1 MSSEAR
7 ERSGR
12 KAKAQFIVTARTRA
26 ILAAHA
32 LQHAIN
38 GNKGTAML
46 LRVMMALL
54 ALGTAAVHAAE
65 TAYPTRP
72 IRFICPYAPGGAGD
86 IFTRTIGQKLT
97 EALGQTVVVDNRGGA
112 NGGIGTDLV
121 AKAPADGYTLLMG
134 NSGPMTVNPHLYQ
147 KLQYDTL
154 RDFAPIT
161 QGTSYMYIL
170 VVPPSAPVK
179 SLPDFIKLLQSKPG
193 QMTYGST
200 GIGGGNHLSGELF
213 NLMTNTKSIH
223 VPYTG
228 SSLALAALLGGQIS
242 YMFDTVITAV
252 PQVRGGKLRA
262 IGVTGAKRASA
273 FPDVP
278 TLQELGLKDF
288 ALTQWQAV
296 VAPAGTPRPIIDRLY
311 RETVKALKMPDV
323 IERLATQGGNDL
335 VGNTPEQF
343 AQVIK
348 NDLALYGKIVK
359 AAGIKPQ

>member
-1 MSSEAR
+1 MLKCRCGAPLSASPFNR
-7 ERSGR
+7 GSRR
-12 KAKAQFIVTARTRA
+12 CCCVRWLLHCCAQP
-26 ILAAHA
+26 LPLQAAA
-32 LQHAIN
+32 
-38 GNKGTAML
+38 GS
-46 LRVMMALL
+46 
-54 ALGTAAVHAAE
+54 
-65 TAYPTRP
+65 YPTKP

-86 IFTRTIGQKLT
+86 IFTRTIAQKLT
-97 EALGQTVVVDNRGGA
+97 EALGQTVVVDNRAGA

-134 NSGPMTVNPHLYQ
+134 NSGPMTVNPHLYR
-147 KLQYDTL
+147 KLPYDPV

-161 QGTSYMYIL
+161 QGTSYMYVL
-170 VVPPSAPVK
+170 VVPPAAPVK

-213 NLMTNTKSIH
+213 NLMTSTKSIH

-228 SSLALAALLGGQIS
+228 SALALAALLGGQIN

-252 PQVRGGKLRA
+252 PQLRGKLRA
-262 IGVTGAKRASA
+262 IGVSGAKRASA
-273 FPDVP
+273 LPDVP

-296 VAPAGTPRPIIDRLY
+296 VAPAGTPRPLIERLN
-311 RETVKALKMPDV
+311 REVVKALKMPDV
-323 IERLATQGGNDL
+323 IDRLATQGGNEL

-343 AQVIK
+343 AQVI
-348 NDLALYGKIVK
+348 NSDLALYGRIVK
-359 AAGIKPQ
+359 AAGIQPQ